1 MQSWN
6 VKVQYIYIIHHYA
19 YIYICLNVS
28 HVTSCTDP
36 PASRVGGST
45 TRIQHIQQKVVYGFK
60 IHSAKPM

>member
-1 MQSWN
+1 M
-6 VKVQYIYIIHHYA
+6 H
-19 YIYICLNVS
+19 IYICLNVS